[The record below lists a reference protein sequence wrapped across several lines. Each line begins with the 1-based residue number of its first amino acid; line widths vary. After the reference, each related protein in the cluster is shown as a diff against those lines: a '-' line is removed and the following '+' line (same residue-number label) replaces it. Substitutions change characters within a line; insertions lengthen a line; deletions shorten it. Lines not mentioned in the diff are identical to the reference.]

1 VKLAPQYWGV
11 NEFFYKW
18 RKCMAW
24 NEPGGKDKDPWG
36 GGRGNNDGPPNLDE
50 AFKKFQSK
58 LNGVFGGGSGGNR
71 SNNNANGSFGVL
83 VGLLVLAAA
92 VIYLIAGIYQVDAK
106 ERAVVLKFGAFKE
119 IKDSGLRWN
128 APLITEVVKVNVT
141 TESQYPS
148 SGLML
153 TQDESIVEL
162 PITVQYNVADVKA
175 YVLNVKNP
183 DVSLRHAADSALR
196 HVVGSTG
203 LNQVLSE
210 GRQKIAAEV
219 KLRIQTYLD
228 SYGTGILVRDVNI
241 QEGRPPQEVRAAF
254 DDVIK
259 AKEDEERLK
268 NQAQAYSNEVI
279 PEARGRA
286 QRMLEEAEAYRAEV
300 VARAEGESDRF
311 ERLLTEYQRSP
322 AVTRERL
329 YIETLEKVMGNTSKV
344 MVDVEGGNN
353 MLYLPLDRMVQSG
366 AGQAAAVPN
375 TVREIPRQQESV
387 PSSTVRREIR

>member
-1 VKLAPQYWGV
+1 
-11 NEFFYKW
+11 
-18 RKCMAW
+18 MAW
-24 NEPGGKDKDPWG
+24 NEPGGKDRDPWS
-36 GGRGNNDGPPNLDE
+36 GGRGNNDGPPDLDE
-50 AFKKFQSK
+50 AFKKLQDK
-58 LNGVFGGGSGGNR
+58 LNGLFGGGSGGGKGG
-71 SNNNANGSFGVL
+71 SNNNGGFGALLAIIFVVAVL
-83 VGLLVLAAA
+83 MYLA
-92 VIYLIAGIYQVDAK
+92 AGIYQVDAK
-106 ERAVVLKFGAFKE
+106 ERAVVLQFGAFKE

-128 APLITEVVKVNVT
+128 APIITEVTKVNVT

-148 SGLML
+148 RGLML

-183 DVSLRHAADSALR
+183 DISLRHAADSALR

-219 KLRIQTYLD
+219 KQRIQAYLD
-228 SYGTGILVRDVNI
+228 NYGTGILVRDVNI
-241 QEGRPPQEVRAAF
+241 QEGRPPEEVRAAF

-268 NQAQAYSNEVI
+268 NQAQAYANEVI

-311 ERLLTEYQRSP
+311 ESLLEEYKRAP

-329 YIETLEKVMGNTSKV
+329 YIDALERVMGDASKV

-353 MLYLPLDRMVQSG
+353 MLYLPLDRMTQSKP
-366 AGQAAAVPN
+366 AQQQTMP
-375 TVREIPRQQESV
+375 TLRELPRQQESAPV
-387 PSSTVRREIR
+387 NVRREIR

>member
-1 VKLAPQYWGV
+1 
-11 NEFFYKW
+11 
-18 RKCMAW
+18 MAW

-36 GGRGNNDGPPNLDE
+36 GGGRNNDGPPDLDE
-50 AFKKFQSK
+50 AFKKLQEK
-58 LNGVFGGGSGGNR
+58 LNGLFGGGSGGKG
-71 SNNNANGSFGVL
+71 SNNSSSGGFGGILVVVVIVALVIYGVL
-83 VGLLVLAAA
+83 
-92 VIYLIAGIYQVDAK
+92 GIYQVDAK
-106 ERAVVLKFGAFKE
+106 ERAVVLQFGAFKE
-119 IKDSGLRWN
+119 IKDPGLRWN
-128 APLITEVVKVNVT
+128 APILTKVFKVNVT
-141 TESQYPS
+141 TENQYPS
-148 SGLML
+148 RGLML

-162 PITVQYNVADVKA
+162 PLTVQYNVADVKA
-175 YVLNVKNP
+175 YVLNVKDP
-183 DVSLRHAADSALR
+183 EVSLRHATDSAIR
-196 HVVGSTG
+196 HVIGSTE

-210 GRQKIAAEV
+210 GRQKVAAEV
-219 KLRIQTYLD
+219 KQRLQTYLD

-241 QEGRPPQEVRAAF
+241 QEGRPPEEVRSAF

-311 ERLLTEYQRSP
+311 ERLLTEYKRAP

-329 YIETLEKVMGNTSKV
+329 YIESMERIMGSTSKV

-353 MLYLPLDRMVQSG
+353 MLYLPLDRIVKPG
-366 AGQAAAVPN
+366 AASSATSTN
-375 TVREIPRQQESV
+375 TLREIPRQQESM
-387 PSSTVRREIR
+387 PTNIRREIR